1 MTKTL
6 GYFRW
11 YNSFSD
17 STKTLSLCSHLDEEE
32 KELFDVDLRKV
43 DPELNAQIFMY
54 GVGKYYCGLDILPPN
69 DQLRQILKLNSIDYN
84 HDIKFAL
91 RSTKNMK

>member
-32 KELFDVDLRKV
+32 KEAVEV
-43 DPELNAQIFMY
+43 TNAF
-54 GVGKYYCGLDILPPN
+54 
-69 DQLRQILKLNSIDYN
+69 
-84 HDIKFAL
+84 
-91 RSTKNMK
+91 KNMNVGHETKDGTINYNKTWE